1 VLPEELTEAT
11 VDETVAVAFLPTR
24 T

>member
-11 VDETVAVAFLPTR
+11 VDESVSVAFLPSR
-24 T
+24 A